1 MKDIELDL
9 VFPCIVNF
17 LSLAVLGDF
26 SNASVCC
33 FKSFK
38 SECETMEGVKQL
50 ILAYCLDVL
59 QSSTETL
66 IFEDCHLF
74 DHHRFGAWR
83 AKALNS
89 SICSICHPVIQCFL
103 SLVILAST

>member
-1 MKDIELDL
+1 MSSPIYSVLVVKALVQLAAEKCSKEVEVDL

-38 SECETMEGVKQL
+38 
-50 ILAYCLDVL
+50 
-59 QSSTETL
+59 
-66 IFEDCHLF
+66 
-74 DHHRFGAWR
+74 
-83 AKALNS
+83 
-89 SICSICHPVIQCFL
+89 
-103 SLVILAST
+103 